1 MVDIQYIAFGR
12 QRSISVPWNVVGN
25 AMVAKRMVVSTQGSF
40 VTIENDS
47 GEEESHLI
55 SAVWQRLTEEM
66 RQKIRNFISAGL

>member
-12 QRSISVPWNVVGN
+12 QRSISVPWSVVGN
-25 AMVAKRMVVSTQGSF
+25 AMVAKRIAISTQGSF
-40 VTIENDS
+40 VTTENDS

-55 SAVWQRLTEEM
+55 SAAWQRLTEDE